1 VPRIG
6 ADLLAQRRRHIL
18 TSAWTCF
25 ARAGFHATSMDDVVA
40 ASGMSTSAVY
50 RYFASKD
57 ELIDATANE
66 ALLLV
71 RDLFSRLLAAD
82 PTPTP
87 RQTLEALT
95 QELDHRSEHPRYDLS
110 QIVIQAWGEALR
122 RPELRERTRAFY
134 REARQHLAELARRWT
149 VGGQLPPDAD
159 PHAVAAVLLALMPGL
174 IVTHQLVDSVS
185 ADTLMRGLAALGA
198 QPPDPEGEPTSGP

>member
-1 VPRIG
+1 
-6 ADLLAQRRRHIL
+6 
-18 TSAWTCF
+18 
-25 ARAGFHATSMDDVVA
+25 MDDVVA

-57 ELIDATANE
+57 ALIDATANE

-71 RDLFSRLLAAD
+71 RDVFSQLLAAD
-82 PTPTP
+82 PVPTP

-95 QELDHRSEHPRYDLS
+95 QELRHRSEHPRYDLS

-122 RPELRERTRAFY
+122 RPELRDRTRAFY
-134 REARQHLAELARRWT
+134 REAQEHLTELAQRW
-149 VGGQLPPDAD
+149 VSGGQLPADAD
-159 PHAVAAVLLALMPGL
+159 ARAVSAVLLTLMPGM
-174 IVTHQLVDSVS
+174 IVTHQLVDRID

-198 QPPDPEGEPTSGP
+198 QPPGPEGDPTSGS

>member
-25 ARAGFHATSMDDVVA
+25 AKAGFHATSMDDVVA

-66 ALLLV
+66 ALMLV
-71 RDLFSRLLAAD
+71 RDLFSRLLATD
-82 PTPTP
+82 PLPTP
-87 RQTLEALT
+87 RQTIEALT
-95 QELDHRSEHPRYDLS
+95 RELHQRSEHPRYDLS

-122 RPELRERTRAFY
+122 RPELKERTRTFY
-134 REARQHLAELARRWT
+134 REALAHLTELAQRWT
-149 VGGQLPPDAD
+149 VGGQLPADAD
-159 PHAVAAVLLALMPGL
+159 PEAVAAVLLTLMPGL
-174 IVTHQLVDSVS
+174 IVTHQLVDSAS
-185 ADTLMRGLAALGA
+185 ADTLIRGLAALGA
-198 QPPDPEGEPTSGP
+198 TPPDAEGDPTSGS

>member
-1 VPRIG
+1 
-6 ADLLAQRRRHIL
+6 
-18 TSAWTCF
+18 
-25 ARAGFHATSMDDVVA
+25 MDDVVT

-66 ALLLV
+66 ALMLV
-71 RDLFSRLLAAD
+71 RDLFSRMLAAD
-82 PTPTP
+82 PLPTP
-87 RQTLEALT
+87 RQTIEALT
-95 QELDHRSEHPRYDLS
+95 RELHQRSEHPRYDLS

-122 RPELRERTRAFY
+122 RPELRVRTRDFY

-149 VGGQLPPDAD
+149 SGGQLPPDAD
-159 PHAVAAVLLALMPGL
+159 PHAVAAVLLTLMPGL

-185 ADTLMRGLAALGA
+185 AETLMRGLAALGA
-198 QPPDPEGEPTSGP
+198 QPSDTEAEPTSDS